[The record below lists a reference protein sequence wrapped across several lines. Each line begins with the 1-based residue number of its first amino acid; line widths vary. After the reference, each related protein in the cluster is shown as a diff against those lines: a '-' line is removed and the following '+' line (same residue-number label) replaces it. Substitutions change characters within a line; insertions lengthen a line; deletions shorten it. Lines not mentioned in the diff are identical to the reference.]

1 MLHRK
6 NILENLTAS
15 LLPLKERLHQ
25 EKEKEK
31 EKRERQQRC
40 IEEQEM
46 SKLKY

>member
-31 EKRERQQRC
+31 RERQQRC

>member
-31 EKRERQQRC
+31 RERQQR
-40 IEEQEM
+40 
-46 SKLKY
+46 